1 MTVHTHGK
9 LLLMTLTERTSARGT
24 VYLQGILNGLAVV
37 AFQGEPNQ
45 WGPTW
50 NVFVQDRQ
58 QRPQAHA
65 QHSGQQRPSRVD
77 QDAVDLFQRP
87 LQRDRG

>member
-9 LLLMTLTERTSARGT
+9 LLLMTLTERTSSRGT
-24 VYLQGILNGLAVV
+24 QYLQGILNGLSVV

-50 NVFVQDRQ
+50 NVFISERQ
-58 QRPQAHA
+58 QPQ
-65 QHSGQQRPSRVD
+65 QQPPRKPS
-77 QDAVDLFQRP
+77 AAALDLFQRP
-87 LQRDRG
+87 LDRDRG